1 MILHNTTEQYVT
13 QYISHNG
20 KDPPSP
26 QWQWTTIPTMAMGF
40 LSPQW
45 QLATLLTMA
54 MGYAVQYY
62 MMCYLPT
69 MVITFLSPQCATS
82 PPWQLASYPQNGNE
96 APAPQWQWAMPN
108 NTTILY
114 SSIQYIV
121 ILHNILEYYII
132 LYNTI
137 PLPHP
142 KWHRTTHP
150 IMAMGYAMQYYIT
163 RLYYMILYN
172 II

>member
-1 MILHNTTEQYVT
+1 MILHNTTEQYIT
-13 QYISHNG
+13 LCIPHHG

-26 QWQWTTIPTMAMGF
+26 QWQWATLPTM
-40 LSPQW
+40 P
-45 QLATLLTMA
+45 

-69 MVITFLSPQCATS
+69 MVITFLSPQWQCATS

-96 APAPQWQWAMPN
+96 PPFPQWQWAMPN

-114 SSIQYIV
+114 SSIEYIV

-137 PLPHP
+137 PPPHP
-142 KWHRTTHP
+142 NWQWTTHP
-150 IMAMGYAMQYYIT
+150 IMAMDYAMQYYIT
-163 RLYYMILYN
+163 RLYYMTLYN
-172 II
+172 IMSYCMIL